1 MVDSR
6 VLAWECILL
15 HFADTEQQYNS
26 RSRFPHKMGDQGQH
40 PPITSAPKRSIDHPS
55 TIAMSTFQ
63 HLHGSESCKNSPNV
77 PRRHDPAHHLQHH
90 SAALLLHESGS
101 QSAKSSPLPNRR
113 LDKLQGVI
121 RDQQSTP
128 IAGRRVNEGE
138 MEAFESPLVSRRFL
152 LQQQP
157 CDCVCG
163 PTSLPVKRR
172 TASECMCSTRLAAGG
187 EPQAMR
193 KRVDSDC
200 GSTSSSCLRK
210 NVVRHNFGLASGSVS
225 SCENSPLPVRRKF
238 GAIGGQAFPVSPA
251 KSVLGEP
258 GVFSSPIHRPYA
270 NHHAAAAGFHGPAGA
285 SPAKS
290 VMGEPGAFSS
300 PARSVVHSP
309 SSVEPRGNDGVDG
322 VEDMDLGVG
331 SASDMLA
338 SDQTIVSGWL
348 KFRDNKKAMESKGIP
363 IQCRLET
370 VGMLLILYEKRGS

>member
-1 MVDSR
+1 MR
-6 VLAWECILL
+6 ENELL
-15 HFADTEQQYNS
+15 EIGITIIQSLGMIQ
-26 RSRFPHKMGDQGQH
+26 RFLHKMGDQGQN

-55 TIAMSTFQ
+55 AIGMPTFQ

-90 SAALLLHESGS
+90 SAALLILESGS

-128 IAGRRVNEGE
+128 ITVRRVNDGE

-157 CDCVCG
+157 CDCAG
-163 PTSLPVKRR
+163 GLTSFPVKRR
-172 TASECMCSTRLAAGG
+172 AASECMCSSSLAAGG

-210 NVVRHNFGLASGSVS
+210 NVVRHNFGLASGSGSVS

-238 GAIGGQAFPVSPA
+238 AVAGGQAYPVSPA

-270 NHHAAAAGFHGPAGA
+270 NHHAAAASGFHGPAGA

-300 PARSVVHSP
+300 PARSMVRSP
-309 SSVEPRGNDGVDG
+309 SSVEPRGHGGGDGM
-322 VEDMDLGVG
+322 EDMDLGVG
-331 SASDMLA
+331 SASDVLA

-348 KFRDNKKAMESKGIP
+348 KFRDNKKLKAFVS
-363 IQCRLET
+363 T
-370 VGMLLILYEKRGS
+370 S